1 MQQLQGA
8 ALDESEDAD
17 ESLVAGPRVDFE
29 VLRGSDHNERLVAL
43 RREAADAHR
52 ERGLVVR
59 QLQSLERLQ
68 REGVDHAD
76 AAGPLVGLGGDG
88 RAAVV
93 FVDVG
98 HVVLL
103 VEGLLLQLRV
113 RVVVRLEEQ

>member
-59 QLQSLERLQ
+59 QLHALQSIQ
-68 REGVDHAD
+68 RDSFDHAD